1 MIGMNFTGGPGESWP
16 TEVTHVRLWDNG
28 VAWRNIHTAVDTY
41 DWSVLDALVDK
52 AAGKTIVYTV
62 GGCPQWLAKYPDQPY
77 YAPWLGPGSNSMP
90 WSMDEANKF
99 FWNLA
104 TRYAGRIKAYE
115 IWNEPQ
121 LADFLYP
128 YNVTECNAL
137 ATMTKRAYSTIKAC
151 DPNALVLAASVLPR
165 TSSGGMTRAQKY
177 LTALQSAG
185 WNIDAF
191 TTHIYPEVGYWAP
204 KWKTMLNDVVAT
216 ITAMN
221 PPTTKL
227 WITET
232 LFGLLGPELT
242 DLTALDTAVSGL
254 YTNDGGRFVFWYAW
268 DRPDLGG
275 SYLGPNSPTW
285 ESIKVRHTL

>member
-1 MIGMNFTGGPGESWP
+1 MIGMNFTGGQAQAWP
-16 TEVTHVRLWDNG
+16 SEVTHVRLWDNG
-28 VAWRNIHTAVDTY
+28 VCWRDIHLAVDTY
-41 DWSVLDALVDK
+41 DWAKLDALVDK
-52 AAGKTIVYTV
+52 ASGKTIVYTI
-62 GGCPQWLAKYPDQPY
+62 GGCPQWLAKYPDQPN

-90 WSMDEANKF
+90 WSLDEANKF

-128 YNVTECNAL
+128 YTVAECNTL
-137 ATMTKRAYSTIKAC
+137 ASMTKRAYNTIKAC
-151 DPNALVLAASVLPR
+151 DPNALVLAAPVLPR
-165 TSSGGMTRAQKY
+165 PSSGGMTRAQKY
-177 LTALQSAG
+177 LTSLKNAG
-185 WNIDAF
+185 WNVDAF

-204 KWKTMLNDVVAT
+204 KWKSMLDEVVSFLAGMD
-216 ITAMN
+216 A
-221 PPTTKL
+221 PTSKL

-242 DLTALDTAVSGL
+242 DPTALDTAVSGL

-268 DRPDLGG
+268 DRHDLGG
-275 SYLGPNSPTW
+275 SYLGPSSPTW
-285 ESIKVRHTL
+285 SSIKARHTQ